1 MTDFTEILNVAGKGG
16 LHRLVGKS
24 KTSLIVESLD
34 TGKRFPVFGTHQ
46 VSSLEEIA
54 IYADSGDKPLKEV
67 FRSIYDKEQGKA
79 IVDPGNDPEALR
91 EYFALVL
98 PDFDRDR
105 VFLSDI
111 RKVIKWYNQLL
122 DRKILEFSDEPDQKP
137 EQEKSA
143 E

>member
-1 MTDFTEILNVAGKGG
+1 MTDFTEILNIAGKGG

-46 VSSLEEIA
+46 VSTLEEIA
-54 IYADSGDKPLKEV
+54 MYTDNGEKPLKEV
-67 FRSIYDKEQGKA
+67 FRLIFDKEQGLPA
-79 IVDPGNDPEALR
+79 PEPSNDPAALR

-111 RKVIKWYNQLL
+111 KKVVKWYNQLL
-122 DRKILEFSDEPDQKP
+122 DKKILEFEELAP
-137 EQEKSA
+137 ESESKEELS
-143 E
+143 